1 MFLFPSFCL
10 TFTFF
15 VKIRQSTNHQH
26 LIGSNPHIHITYIN
40 YQQVSILWECIA
52 WDAVSSDDLFQRLLA
67 QAHSKD
73 QHALGID
80 SISQKLPEL
89 WPDT

>member
-1 MFLFPSFCL
+1 M
-10 TFTFF
+10 
-15 VKIRQSTNHQH
+15 
-26 LIGSNPHIHITYIN
+26 
-40 YQQVSILWECIA
+40 SILWE

-80 SISQKLPEL
+80 SIKFVYTLQPEAARAVAGHM
-89 WPDT
+89 TIM